1 MNSIKKLVALG
12 LMLAISTSTLVGCGT
27 SKADLETENS
37 VLMEEL
43 VAAQEQVEQLQ
54 STLESLTGEESP
66 TSISSIDDGS
76 NAQTFNSLNGKILFP
91 SELTYK
97 DSSQGPNNAS
107 INLSKTITIIPSD
120 NWTIQMDGTTTKYS
134 HPNGIYGTIK
144 IGATDRVY
152 KGEEVEPEML
162 EPFTSTI
169 PYTSIINS
177 KIYLEDVWRG
187 MSSEMTIINNN
198 KPAVI
203 KCGLFGYS
211 DVCLTYMFYYDGDK
225 DNTKTELINNMLK
238 TITVGSLKLR
248 IE

>member
-1 MNSIKKLVALG
+1 MIKKIAILSLAVTMTAIAL
-12 LMLAISTSTLVGCGT
+12 TGCGT
-27 SKADLETENS
+27 SKADLEAENDAI
-37 VLMEEL
+37 MTEL
-43 VAAQEQVEQLQ
+43 VEAQEQLDQLQ
-54 STLESLTGEESP
+54 STIEALTGEESP
-66 TSISSIDDGS
+66 TAISSIEDGS

-144 IGATDRVY
+144 IGATDKVY

-169 PYTSIINS
+169 PYTSISNS

-211 DVCLTYMFYYDGDK
+211 DVCLMYTFYYDGDK
-225 DNTKTELINNMLK
+225 DNTKTELIDNLLK
-238 TITVGSLKLR
+238 TITVGALQLR

>member
-1 MNSIKKLVALG
+1 MRKTGRWLG
-12 LMLAISTSTLVGCGT
+12 FGLAVTMLAVSLTGCGP
-27 SKADLETENS
+27 SKAELEAENDA
-37 VLMEEL
+37 LMDEL
-43 VAAQEQVEQLQ
+43 VSTQEQLEQLQ
-54 STLESLTGEESP
+54 NTVETLTGEESP
-66 TSISSIDDGS
+66 TSISSIEDGS

-91 SELTYK
+91 SELTYAG
-97 DSSQGPNNAS
+97 SSQGPNNAS

-120 NWTIQMDGTTTKYS
+120 NWMIQMNGTTTKYS

-144 IGATDRVY
+144 IGATDKVY